1 MKLIERSSQ
10 RLILQN
16 ENHPQI
22 ARTSS
27 RLCLVVGGLLT
38 LFEPVMQLFPADFS
52 IDRQLPSSIFYVVA
66 VGLIALGVWIISTA
80 STTKVL
86 FDRHQSR
93 LQIIWYCFLKNSTYT
108 CCLHEIVDVKLEK
121 SITSYNRPLGIE
133 YGADPDNL
141 AIAQEYVVWRIN
153 LILASGHSL
162 PLTQQFNSDT
172 QNGEDIR
179 QLFSY
184 VQEFL
189 AGQPCLN
196 NRCSS
201 QLLMP

>member
-16 ENHPQI
+16 EDHSQI
-22 ARTSS
+22 ARTSG
-27 RLCLVVGGLLT
+27 RLFLVVGGLLI
-38 LFEPVMQLFPADFS
+38 LCQPVMQLLSANFS

-66 VGLIALGVWIISTA
+66 VGLIALGAWIISTS
-80 STTKVL
+80 STTKVS

-93 LQIIWYCFLKNSTYT
+93 LQIIWYRFLKNATYT
-108 CCLHEIVDVKLEK
+108 CYLHEIVDVKLEK
-121 SITSYNRPLGIE
+121 SITSYNRPPNIE
-133 YGADPDNL
+133 YYDNQDNQ

-162 PLTQQFNSDT
+162 PLTQQFNSDA

-179 QLFSY
+179 QLFGY